1 MRNIKLLYA
10 EDEINIRKHH
20 IEYIQSRYDFEI
32 YEADDGEEALVLFK
46 KHQPDIVL
54 TDITMPKMSGL
65 ELAKEIRKIS
75 KETKIIALT
84 AHSEKEK
91 LLEALKLNMV
101 NYILKPIERKEL
113 RESVDTA
120 IETLQKSK
128 GCIVQFDKNSYFNLD
143 TNEYFQ
149 NDVVVILSLSEQK
162 LLTLMCSCVNKQISS
177 FDIFVEV
184 WEDKEYSSDS
194 VRTLVKNLRK
204 KLPKDSLVNIY
215 GGFYKLQI

>member
-32 YEADDGEEALVLFK
+32 YEADDGEEALSLFK

-65 ELAKEIRKIS
+65 ELAKEIRNIS

-113 RESVDTA
+113 RESIDTA
-120 IETLQKSK
+120 IETLKISDDSFIYLDEK
-128 GCIVQFDKNSYFNLD
+128 CYFNFD
-143 TNEYFQ
+143 TREYFRDSQ
-149 NDVVVILSLSEQK
+149 LVSLSSSEQK
-162 LLTLMCSCVNKQISS
+162 LLELLCLSANKQLSA